1 MKIILIL
8 ATVLAY
14 AVSAKAQNVLTRKEI
29 YRINCRAV
37 VQINVG
43 DTFGTGFIVSSDGV
57 IFTAN
62 HVVTT
67 RESGFKKYGDEIKV
81 AVNGKAAPYAAKP
94 ISPDV
99 SDDQVNY
106 DSAVLKIV
114 ASNLPHVTLGDWSG
128 IDVGDAVTIIP
139 SFPQMGCV
147 MLEGTVSS
155 KGSALTP
162 LGPKPVDTIL
172 FQSPVRNGF
181 SGSPIFDSKGRV
193 VGIEDTKVFGI
204 SSTLDSLRTKW
215 KEVSKGGT
223 TIVGGG
229 SSASLPDSFVELI
242 DNLDQN
248 LISGLGS
255 GVDIGYAKRE
265 QEIANQQKK

>member
-1 MKIILIL
+1 MLNSCDVITFV
-8 ATVLAY
+8 ATVKPAE
-14 AVSAKAQNVLTRKEI
+14 AKRF
-29 YRINCRAV
+29 YR
-37 VQINVG
+37 
-43 DTFGTGFIVSSDGV
+43 
-57 IFTAN
+57 
-62 HVVTT
+62 
-67 RESGFKKYGDEIKV
+67 
-81 AVNGKAAPYAAKP
+81 
-94 ISPDV
+94 
-99 SDDQVNY
+99 
-106 DSAVLKIV
+106 
-114 ASNLPHVTLGDWSG
+114 
-128 IDVGDAVTIIP
+128 
-139 SFPQMGCV
+139 
-147 MLEGTVSS
+147 